1 MPPPRY
7 RAYAASVLIELTMLS
22 RRQLLFALPFTALL
36 LAPGLAWASEAA
48 NAPPPG
54 ITWQGDFSQGGMVL
68 GRAAPNLLPGLH
80 LRLGE
85 RPISLGPQGEFV
97 FGFGRD
103 EAASQVFVL
112 RRQDG
117 SESSLPLS
125 ITKRQYDIQ
134 RIDGLP
140 PAQVTPPAALLERI
154 KRENARIAEARKIN
168 SASLDYLGGW
178 VWPADGPVS
187 GVYGSQRILNGEP
200 RQPHFG
206 LDIAAPTGTPVRA
219 STAGIVTFADKDV
232 YYTGGT
238 VIIDHG
244 HGINGA
250 YSHLARLDVKVGQR
264 VRQGEQIGTVGATG
278 RATGPHLDW
287 RVNWFDVRLD
297 PQRLLPPR

>member
-1 MPPPRY
+1 
-7 RAYAASVLIELTMLS
+7 MLH
-22 RRQLLFALPFTALL
+22 RRHLLLALL
-36 LAPGLAWASEAA
+36 LTPSLAPVQVWAQGTA
-48 NAPPPG
+48 NPPPPG
-54 ITWQGDFSQGGMVL
+54 LSWQGDFSQGGMVL
-68 GRAAPNLLPGLH
+68 GRAAPDLLPGLQ

-85 RPISLGPQGEFV
+85 RLVSLGPAGDFV

-103 EAASQVFVL
+103 EAASLPLVL
-112 RRQDG
+112 RRADG
-117 SESSLPLS
+117 SESRMLLQ
-125 ITKRQYDIQ
+125 IAKRQYDIQ

-154 KRENARIAEARKIN
+154 KRENAHIAKAREIN
-168 SASLDYLGGW
+168 SPALDFLGGW

-206 LDIAAPTGTPVRA
+206 LDIAAPTGAPVRA

-250 YSHLARLDVKVGQR
+250 YSHLSRVDVKVGQK
-264 VRQGEQIGTVGATG
+264 VQQGEQIGTVGATG